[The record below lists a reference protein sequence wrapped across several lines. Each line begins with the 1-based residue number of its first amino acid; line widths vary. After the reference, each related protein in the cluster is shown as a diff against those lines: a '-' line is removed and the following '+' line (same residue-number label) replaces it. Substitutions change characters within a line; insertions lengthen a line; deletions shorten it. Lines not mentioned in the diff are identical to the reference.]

1 MAFSILIRTSQ
12 IYLNFVKHIS
22 LHDNT
27 MVIFLKKKRKTS
39 SSPSQHIVLN
49 SKGRLYVSGV
59 YAGFED
65 DSFKLIY
72 HPNVRRREIFVPRK
86 VSTNVGVLI
95 FGNTNP
101 TCKYRFK
108 LSHIDSSRCYQNTI
122 STKSFFFVLFSS
134 LLTSHLLINISMLLS
149 HCIISSSVLYQ
160 DQRRLSQI

>member
-1 MAFSILIRTSQ
+1 MAFSILIRTLQ
-12 IYLNFVKHIS
+12 IYLTFVWHIS
-22 LHDNT
+22 LLYNT

-101 TCKYRFK
+101 TCKYYFK
-108 LSHIDSSRCYQNTI
+108 SLYIDSSRCYQNTI
-122 STKSFFFVLFSS
+122 SIKSFFFRS
-134 LLTSHLLINISMLLS
+134 LQKCNN
-149 HCIISSSVLYQ
+149 
-160 DQRRLSQI
+160 

>member
-1 MAFSILIRTSQ
+1 
-12 IYLNFVKHIS
+12 
-22 LHDNT
+22 

-72 HPNVRRREIFVPRK
+72 HPNVRRREIFVPCK

-95 FGNTNP
+95 FRNTNS
-101 TCKYRFK
+101 TCKYWLK
-108 LSHIDSSRCYQNTI
+108 LSHIESSRCYQNPI

-134 LLTSHLLINISMLLS
+134 LLTSHLLINVSMLHGIIVLCQFLC
-149 HCIISSSVLYQ
+149 CIKIKEHYLKYN
-160 DQRRLSQI
+160 D

>member
-1 MAFSILIRTSQ
+1 
-12 IYLNFVKHIS
+12 
-22 LHDNT
+22 

-122 STKSFFFVLFSS
+122 SIKIFFLRSLQKCINESFSYEFIKV
-134 LLTSHLLINISMLLS
+134 TWS
-149 HCIISSSVLYQ
+149 HCIMSISVLYQ
-160 DQRRLSQI
+160 DQRRSSQI

>member
-1 MAFSILIRTSQ
+1 MAFSILIRTSY
-12 IYLNFVKHIS
+12 IYHTFVIHIS

-72 HPNVRRREIFVPRK
+72 HPNVRRREIFVPCK
-86 VSTNVGVLI
+86 VSTEVGVLI
-95 FGNTNP
+95 FRNTSP
-101 TCKYRFK
+101 TCKYCFK
-108 LSHIDSSRCYQNTI
+108 ISHIDSSRCYQNTI

-134 LLTSHLLINISMLLS
+134 LLTSNFLMNIS
-149 HCIISSSVLYQ
+149 
-160 DQRRLSQI
+160 RLH